1 MKSLLKLSIIEWNS
15 NKNQRTKLQ
24 QAYLIVT
31 FIVATAA
38 GLLTLLS
45 VDLGKTL
52 VTVAAVF
59 LAAFVVNAVSWALID
74 AFVIAKVNKLSR
86 SKAKK

>member
-24 QAYLIVT
+24 QAYLIIT

-52 VTVAAVF
+52 VTVAAIF

-86 SKAKK
+86 SKSKK